1 VRVKLAIVRRRY
13 AQFGGAE
20 RFIDT
25 AVGPIAD
32 AGVDI
37 AIVSETWSG
46 ETSGTIRQ
54 IEVPKSG
61 LTRRAKLANFQRAVG
76 EIVGREKFDLVQ
88 THERLLAADIFR
100 AGDGVHAAWLA
111 RQRAEQGLWPA
122 LLRKFEP
129 LHRLIVDTERKMARD
144 TTTMFVA
151 ISALVARDITD
162 WLDVPQQRIRVIENG
177 IDTQLFYPP
186 SPEQRAAARQ
196 RFDLGGG
203 EPVVAFVG
211 SGFARKGAFRLVEAL
226 ALPQCRQIQALI
238 TGRDRRLPVLQRR
251 VHRLGLEKR
260 VHVLGGFNDPLS
272 VYHAADL
279 FVLPSLY
286 DPLSNAAV
294 EAIACGL
301 PLVVTP
307 ETGISDAV
315 ASGGAGALV
324 SRSPDDIA
332 AGITKVL
339 AQRAEMAGAAAAL
352 IPRFDL
358 ATATA
363 RWLSLYRELI

>member
-1 VRVKLAIVRRRY
+1 MNLAIVRRRY

-25 AVGPIAD
+25 AVGPIAA
-32 AGVDI
+32 AGIDV
-37 AIVSETWSG
+37 AIVSETWSS
-46 ETSGTIRQ
+46 ETPGNIKQ
-54 IEVPKSG
+54 IKVPKTG
-61 LTRRAKLANFQRAVG
+61 MTRRAKLANFQRGVG
-76 EIVGREKFDLVQ
+76 EIVRREKFDLVQ
-88 THERLLAADIFR
+88 THERLVGADIFR

-129 LHRLIVDTERKMARD
+129 LHRLIVDTECKMARD
-144 TTTMFVA
+144 TTMMFVA

-162 WLDVPQQRIRVIENG
+162 WLNVPQQRIRVIENG
-177 IDTQLFYPP
+177 IDTNLFYPP
-186 SPEQRAAARQ
+186 APEQRAAARQ
-196 RFDLGGG
+196 RFGIEGDGPL
-203 EPVVAFVG
+203 VAFVG
-211 SGFARKGAFRLVEAL
+211 SGFARKGAFKLVEAL
-226 ALPQCRQIQALI
+226 ALRQCREVQALI
-238 TGRDRRLPVLQRR
+238 AGRDRRLQILERR
-251 VHRLGLEKR
+251 VHQLGLEKR
-260 VHVLGGFNDPLS
+260 VRVLGGFSDPLA

-315 ASGGAGALV
+315 GSGGAGAVV
-324 SRSPDDIA
+324 SRNPDDIA
-332 AGITKVL
+332 AGITRVL
-339 AQRAEMAGAAAAL
+339 AQRPKMAGAAAAL

-358 ATATA
+358 ATATS
-363 RWLSLYRELI
+363 RWLSLYRELA